1 MRLVTFRS
9 EGGRKLGV
17 VRPGQADEVIELPEP
32 TSMLVLIE
40 SGEEGLA
47 RVQATLWSASNPRIR
62 KLADIKLLPPV
73 IPRGNVLAVGRNYA
87 KHAAET
93 AALLDKEPSPPTIFT
108 KAITS
113 LTEPFADVPIDP
125 NLSTKIDW
133 EVELAVVIGK
143 RGANIKRSG
152 ALEYV
157 FGYTVLNDVTARD
170 IQSDWGGQWFKG
182 KSLDRTCPTGPWIVT
197 RDEVP
202 NPDALNVWLR
212 VNGEVKQ
219 EASTKDMIY
228 PVAAIIEWASKGMT
242 LLPGTIIATGTPE
255 GVGFA
260 RTPPE
265 FLKPGDV
272 METEVEGIGL
282 LRNRMVSTVNAPI
295 PPVAVP

>member
-1 MRLVTFRS
+1 MRLVAFRS
-9 EGGRKLGV
+9 DGGRRLGA
-17 VRPGQADEVIELPEP
+17 VRPGQADEILELTEP
-32 TSMLVLIE
+32 TSMLALIE

-47 RVQATLWSASNPRIR
+47 RAQATLTSPNPRIR

-73 IPRGNVLAVGRNYA
+73 VPRGNVLAIGRNYA

-93 AALLDKEPSPPTIFT
+93 AKQGAAPGPPTIFA

-113 LTEPFADVPIDP
+113 LTEPYADITIDP

-133 EVELAVVIGK
+133 EVELAVVVGK
-143 RGANIKRSG
+143 RGANIQRAG
-152 ALEYV
+152 ALDHV

-170 IQSDWGGQWFKG
+170 IQIDWGGQWFKG
-182 KSLDRTCPTGPWIVT
+182 KSVDRTCPTGPWIVT

-202 NPDALNVWLR
+202 NPDNMNLWLR

-219 EASTKDMIY
+219 EANTRDMIY
-228 PVAAIIEWASKGMT
+228 PVAGIIEWCSKGMT

-255 GVGFA
+255 GIGFT

-265 FLKPGDV
+265 YLKPGDV
-272 METEVEGIGL
+272 METEVEGVGL
-282 LRNRMVSTVNAPI
+282 LRNRIVSPVSAPI

>member
-9 EGGRKLGV
+9 EGGRRLGV
-17 VRPGQADEVIELPEP
+17 LRPGQADEVIELPEP
-32 TSMLVLIE
+32 TSMLTLIE

-47 RVQATLWSASNPRIR
+47 RVQATMAAPNPRIR
-62 KLADIKLLPPV
+62 KVTDIKLLPPV
-73 IPRGNVLAVGRNYA
+73 IPRGNVVAVGRNYA

-93 AALLDKEPSPPTIFT
+93 AMLLDKEPSPPTIFT

-113 LTEPFADVPIDP
+113 LTEPYADIPIDP

-133 EVELAVVIGK
+133 EVELAVVVGK
-143 RGANIKRSG
+143 RGVNIKRAD

-202 NPDALNVWLR
+202 NPGSLNVWLR

-219 EASTKDMIY
+219 EANTTDMIY
-228 PVAAIIEWASKGMT
+228 PVEAIIEWASRGMT

-265 FLKPGDV
+265 FLQPGDV
-272 METEVEGIGL
+272 METEVEGVGL
-282 LRNRMVSTVNAPI
+282 LRNRIVSTVSAPI

>member
-32 TSMLVLIE
+32 TSMLALIE
-40 SGEEGLA
+40 SGDEGMA
-47 RVQATLWSASNPRIR
+47 RVRSTVSAASNLRIR
-62 KLADIKLLPPV
+62 KISDVKLLPPV
-73 IPRGNVLAVGRNYA
+73 IPRGNVLAVGKNYA

-93 AALLDKEPSPPTIFT
+93 AKQGEEPGPPTIFT

-113 LTEPFADVPIDP
+113 LTEPYADIPIDP
-125 NLSTKIDW
+125 SISTRIDW

-143 RGANIKRSG
+143 RGANIKAAG
-152 ALEYV
+152 ALDYV
-157 FGYTVLNDVTARD
+157 FGYMVLNDVTARD

-182 KSLDRTCPTGPWIVT
+182 KSLDRTCPVGPWIVT

-202 NPDALNVWLR
+202 NPDSLNLWLR

-219 EASTKDMIY
+219 DANTRDMIHH
-228 PVAAIIEWASKGMT
+228 VAGIIEWCAKGMT

-255 GVGFA
+255 GVGFT

-272 METEVEGIGL
+272 METEIEGLGL
-282 LRNRMVSTVNAPI
+282 LRNRMVSTVDAAI